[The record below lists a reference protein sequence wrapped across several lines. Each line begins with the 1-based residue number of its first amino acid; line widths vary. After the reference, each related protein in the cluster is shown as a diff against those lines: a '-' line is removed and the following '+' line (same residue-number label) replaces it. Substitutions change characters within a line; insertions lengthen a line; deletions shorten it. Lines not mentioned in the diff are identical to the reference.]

1 MLVFTCKY
9 AKMIDPYKFL
19 DAFVYA
25 VRLNKLAQS
34 VYTVYIRV
42 MYNFFYMHAVC
53 YAAS

>member
-1 MLVFTCKY
+1 
-9 AKMIDPYKFL
+9 MIDPYKFL

-42 MYNFFYMHAVC
+42 MYNFFICMQFAMLP
-53 YAAS
+53 ADGNGD